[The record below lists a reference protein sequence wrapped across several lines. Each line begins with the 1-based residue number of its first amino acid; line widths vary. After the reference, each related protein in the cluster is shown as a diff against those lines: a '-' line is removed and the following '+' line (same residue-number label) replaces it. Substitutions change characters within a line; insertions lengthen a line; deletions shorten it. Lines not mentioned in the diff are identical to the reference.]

1 MIGAGIF
8 TTSGLLLG
16 ELGSPGLMLGLWV
29 AGGVLALCGA
39 LCFGELG
46 AAMPRAGG
54 EYVYLGELYHPLL
67 GFLTG
72 WISFFAG
79 FSAPLAAIS
88 LGCGEYVAGALPG
101 VPELGSSVILKKA
114 LAILIIAS
122 LAGVHLRGIELGA
135 RVQNAL
141 TVGKVVLI
149 LGLLA
154 VGFTLGEGSFGHFLG
169 GASAAAGGGGWKVAG
184 LSLMWIMFAYSGWNA
199 SAYIGSEIKD
209 PARNLP
215 LSLILG
221 TGVVVLLYLGLNLL
235 FVYAVPPGEMEG
247 VIAVAGLAASHLFGR
262 GAEAAVSAL
271 IAFALLSSVSALIIL
286 GPRVYYAMARDGYF
300 FRSLGS
306 VHPLSR
312 VPSRAILLQC
322 GMAIALVASGTFDQI
337 LTYMGFC
344 LGIFPILTVLGVF
357 KLRWIEPMGW
367 VEQGATVRTPGR
379 TTGRGGHGTPAGGG
393 GPGMLPGTSA
403 GQPSAGSGGQG
414 PVAAFRMPLYPVPPI
429 LFASVSVL
437 MLVLAY
443 AERPVESSVALG
455 TVALGVPFFFLFRH
469 RHRQAPETPPSSAPD
484 S

>member
-1 MIGAGIF
+1 MSKPSLERRLGPFPATNLVIGDMIGAGIF

-16 ELGSPGLMLGLWV
+16 ELGNPILMMALWL

-54 EYVYLGELYHPLL
+54 EYVYLGELFHPLL

-88 LGCGEYVAGALPG
+88 LGCGEYLAGALPG
-101 VPELGSSVILKKA
+101 VPELGSSLILKKMVA
-114 LAILIIAS
+114 VLVIAS
-122 LAGVHLRGIELGA
+122 LAAVHLRGIEVGA

-154 VGFTLGEGSFGHFLG
+154 VGFFLGEGSLGHFTG
-169 GASAAAGGGGWKVAG
+169 GASAGPGGGGWKVAG

-199 SAYIGSEIKD
+199 SGYIGSEIKD
-209 PARNLP
+209 PGRNLP
-215 LSLILG
+215 LSLLVG
-221 TGVVVLLYLGLNLL
+221 TGVVALLYLGLNLL
-235 FVYAVPPGEMEG
+235 FVYAVPPGEMDG

-262 GAEAAVSAL
+262 GAEAAVSAV

-300 FRSLGS
+300 FRSFGK
-306 VHPLSR
+306 VDPVSR

-322 GMAIALVASGTFDQI
+322 GMAMVLVTSGTFEQI

-344 LGIFPILTVLGVF
+344 LGIFPIVTVLGVF
-357 KLRWIEPMGW
+357 KLR
-367 VEQGATVRTPGR
+367 RTG
-379 TTGRGGHGTPAGGG
+379 AGG
-393 GPGMLPGTSA
+393 
-403 GQPSAGSGGQG
+403 
-414 PVAAFRMPLYPVPPI
+414 FHMPLYPLPPI
-429 LFASVSVL
+429 LFASASLL

-443 AERPVESSVALG
+443 SERPVESSIALG
-455 TVALGVPFFFLFRH
+455 TVGIGIPFFFLFRY
-469 RHRQAPETPPSSAPD
+469 RQRRAPEAPSVSAPD
-484 S
+484 P

>member
-1 MIGAGIF
+1 
-8 TTSGLLLG
+8 
-16 ELGSPGLMLGLWV
+16 
-29 AGGVLALCGA
+29 
-39 LCFGELG
+39 
-46 AAMPRAGG
+46 
-54 EYVYLGELYHPLL
+54 VYLGELYHPLL

-88 LGCGEYVAGALPG
+88 LACGEYVAGALPG
-101 VPELGSSVILKKA
+101 VPALGSSLILKKV

-122 LAGVHLRGIELGA
+122 LAAVHLRGIELGA

-141 TVGKVVLI
+141 TVGKVLLI

-154 VGFTLGEGSFGHFLG
+154 LGFTLGEGSFGHFLG
-169 GASAAAGGGGWKVAG
+169 GASPAVGGGGWNVAG

-209 PARNLP
+209 PGRNLP
-215 LSLILG
+215 RSLIAG

-235 FVYAVPPGEMEG
+235 FVYAVPPGEMDG

-357 KLRWIEPMGW
+357 RLRRVQALGRMAEA
-367 VEQGATVRTPGR
+367 GAAVQTPG
-379 TTGRGGHGTPAGGG
+379 T
-393 GPGMLPGTSA
+393 
-403 GQPSAGSGGQG
+403 
-414 PVAAFRMPLYPVPPI
+414 AFRMPLYPVPPI
-429 LFASVSVL
+429 LFASASLL

-455 TVALGVPFFFLFRH
+455 TVGLGVPFFLLFRR
-469 RHRQAPETPPSSAPD
+469 RHRQAPPALAPD